1 MNNDIPD
8 KLSTLIDPIV
18 KKAVKDAIA
27 NHAARGESIAFVE
40 DGKIVTLPASVVI
53 DLDRDRDNELAKK

>member
-27 NHAARGESIAFVE
+27 SHAERGELISISR
-40 DGKIVTLPASVVI
+40 DGKVVTLPAAEVI
-53 DLDRDRDNELAKK
+53 KERSSSTVKK